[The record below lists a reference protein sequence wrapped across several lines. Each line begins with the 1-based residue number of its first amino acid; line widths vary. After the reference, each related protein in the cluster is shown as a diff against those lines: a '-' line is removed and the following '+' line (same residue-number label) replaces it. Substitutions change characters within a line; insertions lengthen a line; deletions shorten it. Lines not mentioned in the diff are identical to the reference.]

1 MAAAVSLLDRY
12 AAWLLLERGLSANTR
27 LAYLADAS
35 RLETW
40 LADHGLGIA
49 EADTDTL
56 RAFLADIHDLGI
68 SARSQARVIS
78 GIKSLYRFLRLERV
92 VEENPSLLLD
102 APRIGRHLPEVLTVE
117 EVDAMLAAIDPTRP
131 HAQRNRTIIELLF
144 SCGLRVSELIDLE
157 ISRLNL
163 ELGYLTVTGK
173 GSKER
178 LVPVSPSATAELTD
192 WLAERE
198 TYPVKSGHENYVFLN
213 RSGRHMTRVM
223 VFYIVR
229 DLAEAAG
236 IRKEISP
243 HTLRHSFATALLE
256 GGANLRAIQQMLG
269 HESIATTE
277 IYLHLDNRRL
287 RDEILRCHPRSF
299 PAGH

>member
-1 MAAAVSLLDRY
+1 MSAGALLQRY

-27 LAYLADAS
+27 TAYLTDAT
-35 RLETW
+35 R
-40 LADHGLGIA
+40 LADWL
-49 EADTDTL
+49 EAQGQTPESASTDTL
-56 RAFLADIHDLGI
+56 RAHIAELHAMGI

-78 GIKSLYRFLRLERV
+78 SVKSLYRFMRLERIIA
-92 VEENPSLLLD
+92 ENPALLLD

-117 EVDAMLAAIDPTRP
+117 EVDAMLAAIDPTGP

-144 SCGLRVSELIDLE
+144 SCGLRVSELTELE

-163 ELGYLTVTGK
+163 SLGYLTVTGK

-178 LVPVSPSATAELTD
+178 MVPMSPSAIAELTD

-198 TYPVKSGHENYVFLN
+198 SYPVRAGHENYVFLN
-213 RSGRHMTRVM
+213 RLGRRLTRVM

-229 DLAEAAG
+229 DLARDAG

-277 IYLHLDNRRL
+277 IYLHMDNTRL
-287 RDEILRCHPRSF
+287 RAEILQHHPRSF
-299 PAGH
+299 

>member
-40 LADHGLGIA
+40 LADHGSGIA

-198 TYPVKSGHENYVFLN
+198 TYPVKNGHENYVFLN

>member
-1 MAAAVSLLDRY
+1 MAAAMSLLDRY

-40 LADHGLGIA
+40 LADHGSGIA

>member
-1 MAAAVSLLDRY
+1 MAAAMSLLERY
-12 AAWLLLERGLSANTR
+12 AAWLMLERGLSANTR
-27 LAYLADAS
+27 AAYMADAT
-35 RLETW
+35 RLDAW
-40 LADHGLGIA
+40 LAEHGSGIA

-102 APRIGRHLPEVLTVE
+102 APRIGRHLPEVLTVD
-117 EVDAMLAAIDPTRP
+117 EVDTMLAAIDYTRP

>member
-1 MAAAVSLLDRY
+1 
-12 AAWLLLERGLSANTR
+12 
-27 LAYLADAS
+27 
-35 RLETW
+35 
-40 LADHGLGIA
+40 
-49 EADTDTL
+49 
-56 RAFLADIHDLGI
+56 
-68 SARSQARVIS
+68 VIS

-92 VEENPSLLLD
+92 GEENPSLLLD

-117 EVDAMLAAIDPTRP
+117 EVDAMLDAIDPTRP

-198 TYPVKSGHENYVFLN
+198 TYPVKNGHENYVFLN

-299 PAGH
+299 PATT